1 MIAPFLLLAAATT
14 PDAAPPAA
22 EPFCVRAVGSRIAL
36 CGTPPQTRQV
46 QQTQQPQQAYRLPRL
61 APKTYGPA
69 LPSAQSDLGHGV
81 RATLR
86 GRASNSGKGRRN
98 RPVATVSVPF

>member
-1 MIAPFLLLAAATT
+1 MIAPFLLLAAATM

-22 EPFCVRAVGSRIAL
+22 EPFCIRAVGSDIAV
-36 CGTPPQTRQV
+36 CGRPPQTQQA
-46 QQTQQPQQAYRLPRL
+46 QQTQQAPQTYRLPRL
-61 APKTYGPA
+61 APKTYGP

-86 GRASNSGKGRRN
+86 GQGGNSNKGRRN
-98 RPVATVSVPF
+98 RGVATVSVPF